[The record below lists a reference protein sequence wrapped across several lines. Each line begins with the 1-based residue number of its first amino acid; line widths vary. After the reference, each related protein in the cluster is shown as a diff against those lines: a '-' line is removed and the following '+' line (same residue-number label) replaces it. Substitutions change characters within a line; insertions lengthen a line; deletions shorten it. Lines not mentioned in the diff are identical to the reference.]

1 LKLATHMLSNILS
14 LSFFVGALFATA
26 RTQLT
31 GPVGPLNTR
40 ASKSNICNVLDYGG
54 SVGSDDIG
62 PAILSAY
69 TVRDASIIM
78 LAYSNNICV
87 ELCYQNC
94 RFHPLCTCRYASSIT
109 ESPRS
114 LIHQCSGNYNMQTWV
129 TLANGTNWAFRLDG
143 FITRTC

>member
-1 LKLATHMLSNILS
+1 MLSNIVSLS
-14 LSFFVGALFATA
+14 LFVGTLFATA

-54 SVGSDDIG
+54 TIGSSDIG
-62 PAILSAY
+62 PAVQSAY
-69 TVRDASIIM
+69 NVRDASITM
-78 LAYSNNICV
+78 LACSNNICV

-94 RFHPLCTCRYASSIT
+94 RFHPLYTCRYVSSIT
-109 ESPRS
+109 KGPQS
-114 LIHQCSGNYNMQTWV
+114 LTHQCSGNYDMQTWV